1 MDSPLITVGLPL
13 ALGVI
18 MFGLGLG
25 LTVGDFARVGRHPR
39 IVVLALGLQVIVL
52 PLVAFALVTALDL
65 SPLLAVGMML
75 LAASPGGTTANLFS
89 HLFGGDV
96 ALNVT
101 LTAVNSVLAIITLP
115 IVANLAISH
124 FTTGVDDVGL
134 QFGKLVQVFA
144 LVLVPVLLGMLTRW
158 RSPGFAER
166 MDKPVRIASAVLLA
180 LVVVGA
186 ILGERDNLGEY
197 LAQVGVITVLFCILS
212 LAVGYLVPRLIG
224 TDERGAIA
232 CGFEI
237 GLHNSTL
244 AIAVALTVLDSPEMA
259 IPPAVYGVVMFP
271 LAAGFGMLMA
281 RRRAASGALAA

>member
-115 IVANLAISH
+115 IVANLAITH

-134 QFGKLVQVFA
+134 QFGKLAQVFA

-166 MDKPVRIASAVLLA
+166 MDKPVRIASAALLA

-197 LAQVGVITVLFCILS
+197 LAQVGVITILFCTLS

-224 TDERGAIA
+224 TDERGAVA

-281 RRRAASGALAA
+281 RRRAASGALAS

>member
-1 MDSPLITVGLPL
+1 MDSPLLSVGLPI

-25 LTVGDFARVGRHPR
+25 LTVADFARIGRRPG

-52 PLVAFALVTALDL
+52 PLLAFGLVTLL
-65 SPLLAVGMML
+65 GLPPLLAVGMMV

-101 LTAVNSVLAIITLP
+101 LTAVNSVLAILTLP
-115 IVANLAISH
+115 IVTNLAIAH

-134 QFGKLVQVFA
+134 QFGKLAQVFA
-144 LVLVPVLLGMLTRW
+144 LVLVPVVLGMVTRW
-158 RSPGFAER
+158 RRPDFAAR

-186 ILGERDNLGEY
+186 ILAERDNLGGY
-197 LAQVGVITVLFCILS
+197 LAQVGVITVLFCLLS
-212 LAVGYLVPRLIG
+212 LALGYAVPRLAG

-244 AIAVALTVLDSPEMA
+244 AIAVAVTVLDSPEMA

-281 RRRAASGALAA
+281 RRRAPVGAVQA